1 MGVWSTVLQPRLL
14 DATLGGASTGEVR
27 RRVCAGLVGD
37 VVEVGYGTGHNQ
49 PYLPAGVTGVWG
61 VDPSTAGFA
70 LSAARR
76 AASAVP
82 VVHTAAAAEA
92 LPFPDDRFDAAL
104 CTWTLC
110 ATDDPVAVLAELAR
124 VLRPGGRLH
133 LVEHGLAEEA
143 SVVRWQRR
151 GNGLNRR
158 IAGCVLDRDVR
169 GLLAASPLE
178 VVELSTWYE
187 KGSPKAAGFMYEGRA
202 VA

>member
-1 MGVWSTVLQPRLL
+1 MGLWARVVQPRLL
-14 DATLGGASTGEVR
+14 DATLGASQTGEVR
-27 RRVCAGLVGD
+27 QRVCGGLAGD
-37 VVEVGYGTGHNQ
+37 VVEVGFGTGHNL
-49 PYLPAGVTGVWG
+49 PWLPAGVTGLWA
-61 VDPSTAGFA
+61 VDPSDGGFA

-76 AASAVP
+76 AASPVP
-82 VVHTAAAAEA
+82 VLRTQAPAER

-110 ATDDPVAVLAELAR
+110 ATDDPAAVLAELAR
-124 VLRPGGRLH
+124 VLRPGGVLH

-169 GLLAASPLE
+169 GLLEASPFTVTE
-178 VVELSTWYE
+178 MSTWYE
-187 KGSPKAAGFMYEGRA
+187 KGAPKPAGFMYEGRA